1 LCSFNIVGI
10 KTAERKENP
19 GKDEKIVPILSDLDI
34 SGGLKRNCVDQHLS
48 LSAFKKFHIF

>member
-34 SGGLKRNCVDQHLS
+34 SSNPIVFQYYKILI
-48 LSAFKKFHIF
+48 A